1 MWGITNHQIKGPIE
15 LKSFNHASLSTILS
29 IYSPRTVI
37 RDINFTSPIVKSIIF
52 LNWAYHPK
60 DDYFID
66 LQGVRFSFYA
76 YRKRKDKYGFVREF
90 KEYQANKYDNDFKI
104 DHRAFTKN
112 RNPRK
117 ISINSAW
124 EYFKAKERK
133 LLSNHQTGSIYGQ
146 RKIDVESVF
155 GGLKACLGFKKFSVR
170 GLEKVKREAGI
181 ALMAMNIR
189 KLVAKGTNYNCF
201 INKKKRLVKIKERFS
216 LISSFLKD
224 LWHSPP

>member
-1 MWGITNHQIKGPIE
+1 M
-15 LKSFNHASLSTILS
+15 
-29 IYSPRTVI
+29 
-37 RDINFTSPIVKSIIF
+37 
-52 LNWAYHPK
+52 NWAYHPK

-66 LQGVRFSFYA
+66 LRGVRFSFYA

-112 RNPRK
+112 GNPRK

-216 LISSFLKD
+216 LISSILKD
-224 LWHSPP
+224 LWHSPLNSYLT

>member
-1 MWGITNHQIKGPIE
+1 M
-15 LKSFNHASLSTILS
+15 
-29 IYSPRTVI
+29 
-37 RDINFTSPIVKSIIF
+37 
-52 LNWAYHPK
+52 NWAYHPK

-66 LQGVRFSFYA
+66 PQGVRFSFYA

-90 KEYQANKYDNDFKI
+90 KEYKANKYDNDFQV

-112 RNPRK
+112 GNPRK
-117 ISINSAW
+117 ISINDAW

-133 LLSNHQTGSIYGQ
+133 LLSNYQTGSIYGR

-155 GGLKACLGFKKFSVR
+155 GGLKACLGFKRFSVR
-170 GLEKVKREAGI
+170 GLEKVKKEAGI

-189 KLVAKGTNYNCF
+189 KLVARVTNYNCF
-201 INKKKRLVKIKERFS
+201 INKKKRLVKIKEQFS

-224 LWHSPP
+224 LWHSPN